1 MIFTLGYAGL
11 SQTSLAAT
19 LDAIGPDTLLIDVRS
34 SPRSAKPGFNGPQLG
49 ALLGDR
55 YRHEPGLGGRGQIDP
70 DRLEALRAFDGP
82 DAPSAVLMCQEELPH
97 DCHRHHRLVWPR
109 YPGARHIV
117 SDCLFSPADIQAH
130 LEGGPLPEP
139 EGYL

>member
-1 MIFTLGYAGL
+1 MLYTLGYARL
-11 SQTSLAAT
+11 TPASLAAT

-34 SPRSAKPGFNGPQLG
+34 SPRSQKPGFNRHQL
-49 ALLGDR
+49 ATLLGDR

-70 DRLEALRAFDGP
+70 ARLRALRAFDGP
-82 DAPSAVLMCQEELPH
+82 DAPNCVLMCMEHLPH
-97 DCHRHHRLVWPR
+97 DCHRHHAIVQPFFPDAL
-109 YPGARHIV
+109 HIL
-117 SDCLFSPADIQAH
+117 DGCLFSPGDIQAH

>member
-1 MIFTLGYAGL
+1 MLFTIGY
-11 SQTSLAAT
+11 QTMTPASLAAT

-34 SPRSAKPGFNGPQLG
+34 SPRSAKPGFGGRQL
-49 ALLGDR
+49 AELFGDR
-55 YRHEPGLGGRGQIDP
+55 HPHGPGLGGRGQIDP
-70 DRLEALRAFDGP
+70 DRLESLRAFDGP
-82 DAPSAVLMCQEELPH
+82 DAPDAVLMCMEHLPH

-109 YPGARHIV
+109 YPGARHIIA
-117 SDCLFSPADIQAH
+117 DCLFRPADIQAH